1 MLAWVVTFRSTLR
14 RTHKSRSP
22 RALFAKGLPRALCAI
37 GDSGPAGKV
46 AIRLFR
52 ASPFASSISS
62 CPPILPTI
70 FLSPLE
76 CAVADKHRVLPVFSR
91 NRQASSPLEATLM
104 RTPVSVDSKWFTVR
118 LTPLESALT
127 KNTRGTPNFP
137 TCKRSNFANL
147 SSNPYLVTSLP
158 PTSLL
163 PQSCQSHCS
172 RTPLVPQ

>member
-62 CPPILPTI
+62 CPPVLPTI

-104 RTPVSVDSKWFTVR
+104 SILVSVVSKWFTVR

-127 KNTRGTPNFP
+127 KNTRGVLP
-137 TCKRSNFANL
+137 TFQRANAPIL
-147 SSNPYLVTSLP
+147 QTAVFKSLPPYLVTSSP
-158 PTSLL
+158 PY
-163 PQSCQSHCS
+163 
-172 RTPLVPQ
+172 